1 MLLFLAMNTIIWL
14 IPQQEQPFLLPYFH
28 LKIPLFNKYASFCY
42 MLYIKDPSLFFL
54 KTMHYKPYS
63 APPILN
69 FIYKS
74 HFTYTTNNNTCPS
87 LNIKAVIQFQGS
99 SDSIPVSHFFFPRCY
114 FNIFF
119 SKFPDYHKS
128 ELKSRYISSRIS
140 VELVAIR
147 ANSTKSYSILTEI
160 NRNSWSSMIP
170 CL

>member
-1 MLLFLAMNTIIWL
+1 MTSTLE
-14 IPQQEQPFLLPYFH
+14 EQPFLLPYPH

-74 HFTYTTNNNTCPS
+74 HFTYTTNNNTSPS

-99 SDSIPVSHFFFPRCY
+99 SDSI
-114 FNIFF
+114 ILFF
-119 SKFPDYHKS
+119 SKMLLES
-128 ELKSRYISSRIS
+128 ILVNSQTTTNQSLKSDIFNQ
-140 VELVAIR
+140 ELQQSLLLSMQTVLR
-147 ANSTKSYSILTEI
+147 SWSYSVLLEI
-160 NRNSWSSMIP
+160 NR
-170 CL
+170 